1 MKRAR
6 PSRLVAYSRASPAG
20 KLEGMQKRSMP
31 GDAMIDRH
39 LPSITEEKREQ
50 ARKALL
56 AFGLA
61 LAELG
66 VWVASQEVADSRD
79 FSRCSILSQTPPE
92 SSS

>member
-1 MKRAR
+1 MKRSR
-6 PSRLVAYSRASPAG
+6 PSQLAAYSCASPAG
-20 KLEGMQKRSMP
+20 KLEGMQKRSTP

-66 VWVASQEVADSRD
+66 VWVAAQEVADSRD
-79 FSRCSILSQTPPE
+79 SSRRPILSPTPPE
-92 SSS
+92 SSP